1 MMPSLDPTTA
11 CSRVFCILKIIFRYR
26 ISNSLMIVTV
36 IITLLF
42 TQLTTA
48 KHFLVQVETKNNKLK
63 EKGTRYVV
71 IYDL

>member
-1 MMPSLDPTTA
+1 
-11 CSRVFCILKIIFRYR
+11 
-26 ISNSLMIVTV
+26 MIVTV